1 MIVHSMTP
9 ARMLA
14 EARKDLPALR
24 NKLVAPVSRLR
35 KEHTFDP
42 KGELIHMYPWTSPA
56 RNNWL
61 VVLKCTKRG
70 VTTHTLAWYEAKDG
84 RIAAIWLTGRG
95 MAYHIDAAV
104 IEQFA
109 AYADESESPLER
121 LQSFFF
127 ENHAYVMQVEEPQ
140 GEHHWNVSIG
150 AGQGMGLG
158 QWDTTTDIV
167 HWRSFIHL
175 GQLFPEQNGQ
185 HETMGQERRWF
196 DMSPVQ
202 RMELYDRAR
211 GLVKR
216 QQGRA
221 A

>member
-1 MIVHSMTP
+1 MSP
-9 ARMLA
+9 ARKLA
-14 EARKDLPALR
+14 EARKDLHALR

-35 KEHTFDP
+35 KEHAFDP
-42 KGELIHMYPWTSPA
+42 QGELVHMYPWTSPA
-56 RNNWL
+56 KNNWL
-61 VVLKCTKRG
+61 VVLKCTNRG
-70 VTTHTLAWYEAKDG
+70 VSTHTLAWYTTKDE
-84 RIAAIWLTGRG
+84 RIEAIWLTARG
-95 MAYHIDAAV
+95 LAYHISADV

-150 AGQGMGLG
+150 AGEGMGLG

-167 HWRSFIHL
+167 HWRSFMHM
-175 GQLFPEQNGQ
+175 GELFPQQHGQ
-185 HETMGQERRWF
+185 PPAMDHERRWF
-196 DMSPVQ
+196 DLPPGQ
-202 RMELYDRAR
+202 RMALYDRAR
-211 GLVKR
+211 GLEPRK
-216 QQGRA
+216 QGRA

>member
-1 MIVHSMTP
+1 MLSHSMSP
-9 ARMLA
+9 ARLLA
-14 EARKDLPALR
+14 EARKDLAALR
-24 NKLVAPVSRLR
+24 NKLVAPVGRLR
-35 KEHTFDP
+35 KEHARDP
-42 KGELIHMYPWTSPA
+42 QGELVHMYPWTSPNK
-56 RNNWL
+56 NNWL

-70 VTTHTLAWYEAKDG
+70 VSTHTLAWYNTKDG
-84 RIAAIWLTGRG
+84 RIAALWLTARG
-95 MAYHIDAAV
+95 LAYHIDAEV

-109 AYADESESPLER
+109 AYADESETPLER

-127 ENHAYVMQVEEPQ
+127 ENHSYVMQVEEPQ

-175 GQLFPEQNGQ
+175 GELFPLQHGQ
-185 HETMGQERRWF
+185 PEAMDHERRWF
-196 DMSPVQ
+196 DLSPGQ
-202 RMELYDRAR
+202 RTELYDRVR
-211 GLVKR
+211 GMAQRKK
-216 QQGRA
+216 GRA

>member
-1 MIVHSMTP
+1 MLVHTMTHEQ
-9 ARMLA
+9 MVL

-35 KEHTFDP
+35 KEHAFDP
-42 KGELIHMYPWTSPA
+42 QGELVHMYPWTSPA
-56 RNNWL
+56 KNNWL

-70 VTTHTLAWYEAKDG
+70 MSSHTLAWYNTKDG
-84 RIAAIWLTGRG
+84 RIAALWLTGRG
-95 MAYHIDAAV
+95 LSYHISADV

-109 AYADESESPLER
+109 AYADESETPMER

-127 ENHAYVMQVEEPQ
+127 ENHTYAMQVEEPQ

-175 GQLFPEQNGQ
+175 GELFPQQHGQ
-185 HETMGQERRWF
+185 AEAMDPEHRWF
-196 DMSPVQ
+196 DLNPGQ
-202 RMELYDRAR
+202 RLELYDRAR
-211 GLVKR
+211 GLELRKR
-216 QQGRA
+216 GRA